1 MPRAFDVGRR
11 VRAIR
16 LGRFKR
22 CIIEALGPGK
32 ITPVRSVLESTQRRE
47 AFHVLKECQKK
58 RGRALALTRLSP
70 EGSGWTPT

>member
-1 MPRAFDVGRR
+1 MPHASDVGRR

-22 CIIEALGPGK
+22 CIIGALGPGK
-32 ITPVRSVLESTQRRE
+32 ITPVRSVLESIQKSE

-58 RGRALALTRLSP
+58 RGRVRV
-70 EGSGWTPT
+70 